1 MYINMILNLIVMTM
15 FLMMM
20 MMMKKKMMMM
30 MMLMII
36 DMNMILVTTMMLLLM
51 MMMMLLMMMTM
62 MNDVN
67 FDIPLLANFKSLQ
80 PFHDS
85 GAEQRQGCTEKVES
99 NTSCRIYCSEDV
111 ADLSL
116 KLG

>member
-15 FLMMM
+15 FLMM

>member
-1 MYINMILNLIVMTM
+1 MYINMIMNLIVMTM

-20 MMMKKKMMMM
+20 MMKKKKMM

-36 DMNMILVTTMMLLLM
+36 DMNMILVTTMMLLL

>member
-20 MMMKKKMMMM
+20 MMKKKMMM

-36 DMNMILVTTMMLLLM
+36 DMNMILVTTMMLL
-51 MMMMLLMMMTM
+51 MMMTM

-67 FDIPLLANFKSLQ
+67 FDSPLLANFKSLQ

>member
-20 MMMKKKMMMM
+20 MMKKKMMM

-36 DMNMILVTTMMLLLM
+36 DMNMILVTTMMLLL
-51 MMMMLLMMMTM
+51 MMMLLMMMTM

>member
-1 MYINMILNLIVMTM
+1 MYINMIMNLIVMTM

-20 MMMKKKMMMM
+20 MMKKKKMMMM

-36 DMNMILVTTMMLLLM
+36 DMNMIL

-99 NTSCRIYCSEDV
+99 NTSCRIYCSEDM